1 MYQNPHTLYAR
12 VLVACCV
19 HMLCVHLGLSL
30 ALLTPRL
37 AGGGCDVCVP
47 LGRAHPLLGFWDTFI
62 GIQNDPW
69 RGDST
74 AGLQGQ

>member
-30 ALLTPRL
+30 A
-37 AGGGCDVCVP
+37 
-47 LGRAHPLLGFWDTFI
+47 
-62 GIQNDPW
+62 
-69 RGDST
+69 
-74 AGLQGQ
+74 